1 MRSRLVI
8 NPAATGDTAADQV
21 EQPTRATG
29 EIRER
34 PGRELPERRHRAVIG
49 GQTTSYRLPRRP
61 GFAFGG
67 VSGDGRT
74 AAFPLERARQGPAG
88 STLEA
93 GYPIPPS
100 DIAVLRFDSGR
111 LDLVPG
117 IELPGKAIP
126 AMAFSGDDHWLVL
139 ALDAG
144 SRTRLLAWRRGL
156 HRPLESAPIPGQVVD
171 PAPLTVQP

>member
-49 GQTTSYRLPRRP
+49 GPTTSYRLPR
-61 GFAFGG
+61 
-67 VSGDGRT
+67 
-74 AAFPLERARQGPAG
+74 
-88 STLEA
+88 
-93 GYPIPPS
+93 
-100 DIAVLRFDSGR
+100 
-111 LDLVPG
+111 
-117 IELPGKAIP
+117 
-126 AMAFSGDDHWLVL
+126 WLGL